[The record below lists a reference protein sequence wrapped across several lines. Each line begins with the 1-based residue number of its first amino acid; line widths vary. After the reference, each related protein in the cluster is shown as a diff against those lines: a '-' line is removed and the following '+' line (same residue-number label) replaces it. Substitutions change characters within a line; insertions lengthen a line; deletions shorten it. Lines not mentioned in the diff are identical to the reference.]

1 MSKHLIEVRVN
12 GELQRMEVPARR
24 RLSDFL
30 RDDLNLTGTKRGCEA
45 SVCGA
50 CSVLVEEQV
59 EGQVVKSRL
68 SLAVQAN
75 GCSLTTIE
83 GIGQGDSLH
92 PLHRLHANRRIGASG
107 RAEDAWK
114 LKKS

>member
-50 CSVLVEEQV
+50 CSVLVE
-59 EGQVVKSRL
+59 GQVVKSCL

-75 GCSLTTIE
+75 GCSVTTIE